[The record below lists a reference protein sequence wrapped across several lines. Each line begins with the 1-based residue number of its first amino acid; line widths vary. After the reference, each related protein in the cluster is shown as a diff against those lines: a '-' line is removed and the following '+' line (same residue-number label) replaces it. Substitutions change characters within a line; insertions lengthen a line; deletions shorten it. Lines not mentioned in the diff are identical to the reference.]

1 MRRAQVRRAGVG
13 PRRPSRAGSA
23 GRAHRSGQLTAQP
36 APLRMTRTAHS
47 CPQSVS
53 PQPAWPRRACQP
65 AVPRRDAA
73 ARDWLHV
80 PHGAPRW
87 GGGQAAGAAP
97 ADGCPT
103 MASMSDRVKV
113 AVVGVGNNVSAL
125 VQGIALHRATGSLTG
140 IRRPVLDGLGVA
152 DIDFVAAFATSP
164 EKIGSDL
171 CEAIFLPPNNY
182 PRLTGELPLSGV
194 TVRRGLA
201 DPDPAEVERVAGDLA
216 GAEVVLYA
224 APSGRL
230 ETANAYAEAALQ
242 AGAAFV
248 NTTSDAVA
256 RDPRLLER
264 YAAAGLPLLGD
275 DLASQ
280 FGTSVVHH
288 ALLRLLEERGLTLTS
303 SYQVNLGGTED
314 FRNLTE
320 NSSTKHQSKLNAL
333 AAEGS
338 AADRVQVAP
347 LGYLPHLQSQKV
359 AHINIE
365 AQAWGGTPV
374 SVDVK
379 LQVHDPSGAAGVNV
393 DLIRMAASALRQ
405 RRGGYPAAATPLLKS
420 PPGTPV

>member
-1 MRRAQVRRAGVG
+1 
-13 PRRPSRAGSA
+13 
-23 GRAHRSGQLTAQP
+23 
-36 APLRMTRTAHS
+36 
-47 CPQSVS
+47 
-53 PQPAWPRRACQP
+53 
-65 AVPRRDAA
+65 
-73 ARDWLHV
+73 
-80 PHGAPRW
+80 
-87 GGGQAAGAAP
+87 
-97 ADGCPT
+97 
-103 MASMSDRVKV
+103 MSDRVKV

-125 VQGIALHRATGSLTG
+125 VQGIALHRATGSLVG
-140 IRRPVLDGLGVA
+140 IRRPVLDGLAVA

-164 EKIGSDL
+164 EKIGTDL
-171 CEAIFLPPNNY
+171 CEAIFLPPNNF
-182 PRLTGELPLSGV
+182 PRLTTELPLSGV
-194 TVRRGLA
+194 TVRRGLTGS
-201 DPDPAEVERVAGDLA
+201 DPSEVERVAGDLA

-224 APSGRL
+224 APSGRAQ
-230 ETANAYAEAALQ
+230 TAHAYAGAALR

-280 FGTSVVHH
+280 FGTSVVHQ

-314 FRNLTE
+314 FRNLVE

-333 AAEGS
+333 AAEGV

-347 LGYLPHLQSQKV
+347 LGYLPHLQSHKV

-365 AQAWGGTPV
+365 AHAWGETSV

-379 LQVHDPSGAAGVNV
+379 LKVHDPSGAAGVNV
-393 DLIRMAASALRQ
+393 DLIRIAASALRQ
-405 RRGGYPAAATPLLKS
+405 RRAGYPAEATPLLKS

>member
-1 MRRAQVRRAGVG
+1 
-13 PRRPSRAGSA
+13 
-23 GRAHRSGQLTAQP
+23 
-36 APLRMTRTAHS
+36 
-47 CPQSVS
+47 
-53 PQPAWPRRACQP
+53 
-65 AVPRRDAA
+65 
-73 ARDWLHV
+73 
-80 PHGAPRW
+80 
-87 GGGQAAGAAP
+87 
-97 ADGCPT
+97 
-103 MASMSDRVKV
+103 MSDRVKV

-140 IRRPVLDGLGVA
+140 VRRPVLDGLGVA
-152 DIDFVAAFATSP
+152 DIDFAAAFATSP
-164 EKIGSDL
+164 EKIGTDL

-182 PRLTGELPLSGV
+182 PRLTSDLPLSGV
-194 TVRRGLA
+194 TVRRGLTGG
-201 DPDPAEVERVAGDLA
+201 DPIEVERVAGDLA

-224 APSGRL
+224 APSGRP
-230 ETANAYAEAALQ
+230 ETAHAYAEAALK

-320 NSSTKHQSKLNAL
+320 NSNTKHQSKLNAL

-347 LGYLPHLQSQKV
+347 LGYLPHLQSHKV

-365 AQAWGGTPV
+365 AQAWGETPV

-379 LQVHDPSGAAGVNV
+379 LKVHDPSGAAGVNV

-405 RRGGYPAAATPLLKS
+405 RRGGYPAAAAPLLKS